1 MPAQVWLQHRLPCLG
16 MTAAAEPPETGR
28 PPFADASPAQIRQAL
43 TAEDAADF
51 DRQWRRLMQR
61 ATDKLDLTEIH
72 EALESWRRVAWM
84 TSAHGP
90 DLYRKTL
97 ASAEQRLRTGERA
110 DGAVSWDQLKAELG
124 LSK

>member
-1 MPAQVWLQHRLPCLG
+1 
-16 MTAAAEPPETGR
+16 MTAAAAEPPEPGR

-43 TAEDAADF
+43 NPEDAADF
-51 DRQWRRLMQR
+51 DRQWQRLMQL
-61 ATDKLDLTEIH
+61 ATDKLDLTEVH
-72 EALESWRRVAWM
+72 EALECWRWVAWM

-90 DLYRKTL
+90 NLYRKTL

-124 LSK
+124 LPK

>member
-1 MPAQVWLQHRLPCLG
+1 
-16 MTAAAEPPETGR
+16 MTAAAAEPLEPGR
-28 PPFADASPAQIRQAL
+28 PPFADASPAQIRQVL
-43 TAEDAADF
+43 TPEDAADF
-51 DRQWRRLMQR
+51 DRQWQRLMQR
-61 ATDKLDLTEIH
+61 ATDKLDLTEVH
-72 EALESWRRVAWM
+72 EALECWRRVAWM

-90 DLYRKTL
+90 NLYRKTL